1 MCSASRVRERRE
13 DFLYVARE
21 SLSGRGVTAIENRTR
36 ECSGALG
43 LASALPANL
52 LRLPGH
58 VCGVRAQ
65 EQQRRPGRLVRR
77 PRPPSAVEGLR
88 RRRLAPSKACAVV
101 AVRRRR
107 RAVLKVEWPL
117 PPRRPAA
124 SKQMQQAR
132 ANGFSPRLSVRRPP
146 FTLHPSPISG
156 LRLRRLEVVHNNHDC
171 DSEG

>member
-1 MCSASRVRERRE
+1 MTCDVLGQSRAGETRRLSLCRERVTVGTGGDRNRKQDSGVLGSTRTRIRPPRQLAPLARSRVR
-13 DFLYVARE
+13 
-21 SLSGRGVTAIENRTR
+21 RTG
-36 ECSGALG
+36 S
-43 LASALPANL
+43 
-52 LRLPGH
+52 
-58 VCGVRAQ
+58 RAATS
-65 EQQRRPGRLVRR
+65 
-77 PRPPSAVEGLR
+77 PRPPRSPSPTSQR

-107 RAVLKVEWPL
+107 RAVLKVEYPL